1 MGWVVQR
8 RIMTWSNSSP
18 EIEMID
24 YTGQNEIWGKYKKR
38 GIGVVSERLRVK
50 TGGEITYTMV
60 KTL

>member
-1 MGWVVQR
+1 
-8 RIMTWSNSSP
+8 MTWSNSFP

-24 YTGQNEIWGKYKKR
+24 YTGQNESWGKYKKR

-50 TGGEITYTMV
+50 TGCEITYTMV

>member
-1 MGWVVQR
+1 
-8 RIMTWSNSSP
+8 MTWSNSFP

-24 YTGQNEIWGKYKKR
+24 YTGQNESWGKHKKR